1 MEKNPETTE
10 VGKQYAA
17 AYAVHYSAKDLK
29 AAVELYR
36 DIITAHPEAHEA
48 EYSRSQIQNI
58 AKSMISKQALLEAEI
73 NLILAHFK
81 SEEALLGDSSPAM
94 PIP

>member
-1 MEKNPETTE
+1 MKKDPETTE
-10 VGKQYAA
+10 IGKQYAA
-17 AYAVHYSAKDLK
+17 AYAVHYRTKDLK

-58 AKSMISKQALLEAEI
+58 AKSMVSKQALLDAEI
-73 NLILAHFK
+73 TLILAHLK
-81 SEEALLGDSSPAM
+81 SEEALLTGSSPAM